1 MASSRVG
8 VPVSSKRTAIM
19 PRVVCAH
26 FVLASLLLAGATQR
40 ASAASPVGPA
50 FQAGSA
56 EDAVNQAPE
65 PNAIADALRVS
76 LLTIG
81 QGDQM
86 WDSFGHNVILVENL
100 RTGQSIAYDWGR
112 FSWAQEGFL
121 KNLLMGRM
129 QYSMGVSEPQVLFS
143 HYESLNRSVTVQH
156 LSLEADAKLAMIAEM
171 EANRA
176 NPDYR
181 YEYFLDNCSTRV
193 RDLLNEAAGGAIA
206 LRSAV
211 PEEEYRF
218 HTRRLT
224 QHNVALW
231 AGFDVLLGNG
241 GDQPIPRW
249 AGLFTPL
256 ELIEEVRE
264 TEVEVNGTM
273 VPLVASEEVVYA
285 STRPAEDEEPRSM
298 MLTFLLLGVV
308 LGGVIAFL
316 GFRSGRDDRAARAGF
331 ALLAGSWSLVAGV
344 VGVALLFV
352 LVTDHVWMHWNE
364 NALQFTPLSLVLVPL
379 VALTAWRGRAGPAV
393 LRLAGAAAALSV
405 LGFVLQVFPG
415 FDQGNGELIA
425 LALPIHLGL
434 AWAVWE
440 IAPGPG
446 G

>member
-1 MASSRVG
+1 MHALRMSG
-8 VPVSSKRTAIM
+8 TLGIRTAL
-19 PRVVCAH
+19 AAL
-26 FVLASLLLAGATQR
+26 VLLGTGSQAR
-40 ASAASPVGPA
+40 AAVSAPLW
-50 FQAGSA
+50 QTGSA
-56 EDAVNQAPE
+56 EDATTQAPE
-65 PNAIADALRVS
+65 PNPIADALRVS

-81 QGDQM
+81 QGDEM
-86 WDSFGHNVILVENL
+86 WDSFGHNAILVENL
-100 RTGQSIAYDWGR
+100 RSGQAIAYDWGN
-112 FSWAQEGFL
+112 FSWAQEGFFT
-121 KNLLMGRM
+121 NLLMGRM
-129 QYSMGVSEPQVLFS
+129 QYSMGVSEPQALFAF
-143 HYESLNRSVTVQH
+143 YESLNRSVTVQR
-156 LSLEADAKLAMIAEM
+156 LNLDANAKLALIGEI
-171 EANRA
+171 EANRE
-176 NPDYR
+176 NPEYR

-193 RDLLNEAAGGAIA
+193 RDLLNQAAGGAIA
-206 LRSAV
+206 LHSAV

-264 TEVEVNGTM
+264 VEVELDGRT
-273 VPLVASEEVVYA
+273 VPLVSSEEVLYA

-298 MLTFLLLGVV
+298 MLMFLLLGIG
-308 LGGVIAFL
+308 LGAAVAFL
-316 GFRSGRDDRAARAGF
+316 GFRSGRGDRAARAGF
-331 ALLAGSWSLVAGV
+331 ALLAGGWSLVAGV

-379 VALTAWRGRAGPAV
+379 LALTAWRGRAGPAV